1 LQFSTSPS
9 TSGFIVWK
17 WTNFVFFQ
25 TWSLDNIHSTLTC
38 VSPFYWRHKSKQNVK
53 CKNMTEQC
61 HQSVTEQ
68 PSSCK
73 CVFKWRRSG
82 TFLCDLV

>member
-1 LQFSTSPS
+1 LFENEQTLCFSNMIPR
-9 TSGFIVWK
+9 
-17 WTNFVFFQ
+17 Q
-25 TWSLDNIHSTLTC
+25 HSILTC
-38 VSPFYWRHKSKQNVK
+38 VSLFYWRDKSKQNVK

-61 HQSVTEQ
+61 HQSVTKQ
-68 PSSCK
+68 PSSCE